1 MKISKAQRSPWNDDP
16 DDSERPMSKAE
27 REQFRKGVAVFLKK
41 LRKQSPQ
48 APAPPSE
55 PWFLR
60 KS

>member
-1 MKISKAQRSPWNDDP
+1 MKISNAPRSPWNDDP
-16 DDSERPMSKAE
+16 DDSERPLSKAE

-55 PWFLR
+55 P
-60 KS
+60 